1 MNMRITLDSGTL
13 RKRTA
18 ELADD
23 VDTLE
28 MRRAEIRDMISRAAL
43 LPGTVTDEELVQ
55 LRRERQDIEARLAE
69 LVNAMALAHELMIRE
84 KRKEM
89 SYGGR

>member
-1 MNMRITLDSGTL
+1 MRITLDSGTL

-69 LVNAMALAHELMIRE
+69 LVNAIALAHELMIRE
-84 KRKEM
+84 RRKEM

>member
-1 MNMRITLDSGTL
+1 MTMRITLDSGTL

-69 LVNAMALAHELMIRE
+69 LVNAIALAHELMIRE
-84 KRKEM
+84 RRKEM